1 MYGFDPHDDNA
12 VYVANIETQTNTFEK
27 LFSGLEILIWLVGIC
42 LLLSGI
48 VGVTNVMLIIV
59 KERTNEIG
67 IRKAVGATSASIIS
81 MMMTES
87 VLITAVAGT
96 TGALLGIGVVTLA
109 DKLLLPLF
117 NTDVISHLEI
127 DSMTIVASMIVLCI
141 CGVIAGLF
149 PALKASQI
157 EPVDAIRYENRG

>member
-1 MYGFDPHDDNA
+1 M
-12 VYVANIETQTNTFEK
+12 QTASFES
-27 LFSGLEILIWLVGIC
+27 LFKGLQILIWIVGIC

-67 IRKAVGATSASIIS
+67 IRKAVGATSGSIIS

-87 VLITAVAGT
+87 IVITASAGAI
-96 TGALLGIGVVTLA
+96 GALLGIGIVILA
-109 DKLLLPLF
+109 DKFLLPLF
-117 NTDVISHLEI
+117 NTEIMSRLEVDGMAVI
-127 DSMTIVASMIVLCI
+127 ASMFILCL
-141 CGVIAGLF
+141 CGVLAGLF

>member
-1 MYGFDPHDDNA
+1 
-12 VYVANIETQTNTFEK
+12 
-27 LFSGLEILIWLVGIC
+27 
-42 LLLSGI
+42 
-48 VGVTNVMLIIV
+48 MLIIV